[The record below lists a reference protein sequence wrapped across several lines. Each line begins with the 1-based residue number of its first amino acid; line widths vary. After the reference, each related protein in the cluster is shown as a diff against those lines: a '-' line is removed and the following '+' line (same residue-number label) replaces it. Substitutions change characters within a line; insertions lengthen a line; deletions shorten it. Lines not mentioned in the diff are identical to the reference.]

1 MDQSSGANVSRRRLL
16 FGLGSVLAAGAAS
29 SLLAACGT
37 PPAPPA
43 AAPPATTAPAPA
55 AAVAS
60 SPVPTPKPAASPSAA
75 AAASAVPS
83 PSAVA
88 APTAAPAVASGGKV
102 IRAAFVYT
110 GPINDHG
117 WTNAHD
123 DGRKALE
130 QALGSSVETA
140 FTENVPETADS
151 QRVFEDYAR
160 KGYDVI
166 YAEVPNGRH
175 SQESWRQGLP
185 AAIAR
190 LAGSEPR

>member
-1 MDQSSGANVSRRRLL
+1 TAPVP
-16 FGLGSVLAAGAAS
+16 APT
-29 SLLAACGT
+29 T
-37 PPAPPA
+37 PPA
-43 AAPPATTAPAPA
+43 APPSAPAPTAAVAATAAIKPTAAATTAPA
-55 AAVAS
+55 V
-60 SPVPTPKPAASPSAA
+60 T
-75 AAASAVPS
+75 
-83 PSAVA
+83 
-88 APTAAPAVASGGKV
+88 SGGKT

-140 FTENVPETADS
+140 YTENVPETADS

-166 YAEVPNGRH
+166 YGTSFGFMDYMLEAAKSFPNVKFD
-175 SQESWRQGLP
+175 
-185 AAIAR
+185 
-190 LAGSEPR
+190 